1 MAWEWPVP
9 ESTLWSIPESGLPGK
24 EKEGDTW
31 AGQRRRGWWT
41 GTESIWAHTGQ
52 GKWWQLVHRTISGKQ
67 KEKCRIPPFLGGL
80 FTCAK

>member
-52 GKWWQLVHRTISGKQ
+52 GKWW
-67 KEKCRIPPFLGGL
+67 
-80 FTCAK
+80 